1 MHLRPT
7 TLALTLIALALTPS
21 LAAQTVVESNV
32 PGTGFDDQTSTAPTL
47 QVYSREVIVD
57 VTVTDD
63 QGKPVHGLAQSDFT
77 IEENGHPQSIRSFH
91 EFGTRNDSV
100 AAAPKL
106 PPNTYTNTH
115 SMPASGPVNIIL

>member
-32 PGTGFDDQTSTAPTL
+32 PGAGFDDQTSTAPTI
-47 QVYSREVIVD
+47 QVFSREVIVD

-63 QGKPVHGLAQSDFT
+63 NGNPVHGLAQSDFT
-77 IEENGHPQSIRSFH
+77 IEENGHPQSIRSFR
-91 EFGTRNDSV
+91 EFGTGSTV
-100 AAAPKL
+100 AVAAPKL
-106 PPNTYTNTH
+106 PPNTYTNT
-115 SMPASGPVNIIL
+115 